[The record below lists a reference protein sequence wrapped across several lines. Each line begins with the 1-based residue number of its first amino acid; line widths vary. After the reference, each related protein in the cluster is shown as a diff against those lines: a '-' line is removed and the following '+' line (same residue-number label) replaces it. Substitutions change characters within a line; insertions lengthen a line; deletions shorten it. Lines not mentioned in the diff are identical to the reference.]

1 MAANDR
7 ALTVDLTT
15 KLPPSSVLSVWDA
28 RWSGGTGGSGGGSN
42 LSRAT
47 KRLQSG
53 ESVKFSVIGDSIADP
68 STEGNSAGGPV
79 EKAAALL
86 SSRFGVT
93 VSVGNHAKSGYTA
106 ARAYITGEVTGA
118 INEQA
123 DVLFIFL
130 GKNDIGSD
138 IGGQYAP
145 GYPLTASIASVER
158 MLAAA
163 RRDNDKADLVVIG
176 EGPYTA
182 GSSSNAALQ
191 TWQNAARRVAAA
203 WGAEFIDVYKAF
215 VDYGDYSG
223 LMFDS
228 THQNSA
234 GNDLYAST
242 IAARFPA
249 SFSGAAV
256 APAPFGRGIYDVSR
270 VSLIP
275 ALNYGYAVN
284 AGASGVTAQGLTITE
299 SGTGWASQA
308 TSNTGDYLQVT
319 GPALEFLLQVSTAAA
334 DAAVVDVSIDGTT
347 TQTNLNLSTQGKQ
360 GTYIVAFAL
369 GLSVGVHT
377 IRLTLKSGTL
387 RRYAMAALT
396 PGTTAFIPETQVIDF
411 GNSGTTVTVTP
422 VGDPT
427 HGVSTPGPYASL
439 VNGALQMPDG
449 WKGMSVEFQGF
460 ASLRVTGATTATTTP
475 RLVQVQAQL
484 GSTVIAA
491 PQYTFQPTSA
501 DTYFPLFITQ
511 TLAITATN
519 SQGMLFRVRTLSTD
533 KTQVLVAGAPAWS
546 FKAIL
551 TRTA

>member
-7 ALTVDLTT
+7 ALSVDLTT
-15 KLPPSSVLSVWDA
+15 KLPPAAILSVWDG
-28 RWSGGTGGSGGGSN
+28 RWSSGGGTAGGGSN

-53 ESVKFSVIGDSIADP
+53 EPIKFSVIGDSIADP

-145 GYPLTASIASVER
+145 GYPLAASIASVER

-182 GSSSNAALQ
+182 GSSSNTALQ

-284 AGASGVTAQGLTITE
+284 AGATGVTAQGLTITE
-299 SGTGWASQA
+299 SGSGWASQA
-308 TSNTGDYLQVT
+308 TSSAGDYLEVT

-334 DAAVVDVSIDGTT
+334 DAAVVDVSVDGAT

-369 GLSVGVHT
+369 GLSAGTHT

-396 PGTTAFIPETQVIDF
+396 PGSTAFTPETRIVDY
-411 GNSGTTVTVTP
+411 GTSSTTVTVDTT
-422 VGDPT
+422 GAY
-427 HGVSTPGPYASL
+427 STL
-439 VNGALQMPDG
+439 VNSALQLPDG
-449 WKGMSVEFQGF
+449 WKGMLVEFQGF
-460 ASLRVTGATTATTTP
+460 ASLRVTGATTTTTTP

-484 GSTVIAA
+484 GSTVVAA
-491 PQYTFQPTSA
+491 PQYTFQPTSS
-501 DTYFPLFITQ
+501 DTYFPLFVTQ
-511 TLAITATN
+511 TLSITATN